1 MACGTSSIRGDGVD
15 VPDSLLVRDLHV
27 HFFTRRGV
35 YKALNGVNL
44 SLRRGE
50 VLGIAGES
58 GSGKSTLG
66 LTAMGLLPRNAAV
79 PTGQVILD
87 RTNLVNL
94 QVDYAQRV
102 GDEFRPKQNERL
114 MKRVNKAMEPIR
126 GLRLSMVFQEPMTS
140 LNPVLRVDF
149 QVAETVYVHN
159 PALLA
164 RRTLARARATME
176 DMRAI
181 LTILRSQGGNEN
193 ALRAYAEPR
202 HLEGLV
208 EQVLF
213 VWRRKDIHSSRKETA
228 ILALCNQPIQPF
240 EEKVLERIDR
250 TGSIPFEFRVTPFFR
265 KLVRRSLMKEGY
277 RKAQELLTSIGI
289 PHAERVVRMFPHELS
304 GGMRQRVVIAIA
316 LANSPEIVI
325 MDEPTSAVDVT
336 VQAQILDLVREIRN
350 AVSASFIV
358 ISHDLAVLAEVCDRI
373 AIMYAGRIVEV
384 APTKAI
390 LSKPLHPYT
399 QLLISAIPTLEGREI
414 EGIQGD
420 VPDMRAP
427 PSGCAFHP
435 RCPFAFER
443 CPKEIPP
450 DYAIAEGQTA
460 ACFLYAEGHAP

>member
-1 MACGTSSIRGDGVD
+1 
-15 VPDSLLVRDLHV
+15 VPDALLVRDLRV
-27 HFFTRRGV
+27 HFFTRRGL

-66 LTAMGLLPRNAAV
+66 LTVMGLLPRNAAV
-79 PTGQVILD
+79 PAGQVILG
-87 RTNLVNL
+87 RTNLVSL
-94 QVDYAQRV
+94 QVDYARHA
-102 GDEFRPKQNERL
+102 GDHFRPKQNERL

-140 LNPVLRVDF
+140 LNPVLRVGF

-164 RRTLARARATME
+164 RRTLARVRATTE

-181 LTILRSQGGNEN
+181 LTILQAQGADEN
-193 ALRAYAEPR
+193 AIRVYAKPR
-202 HLEGLV
+202 RLEGIV

-213 VWRRKDIHSSRKETA
+213 VWRRTDIHSSRKETV
-228 ILALCNQPIQPF
+228 ILALSNHPIQPF
-240 EEKVLERIDR
+240 EKKVLERIDR
-250 TGSIPFEFRVTPFFR
+250 TGSIPFEFRVTPVFR
-265 KLVRRSLMKEGY
+265 KLVRRSLLKEGY
-277 RKAQELLTSIGI
+277 RKAEELLTSIGI
-289 PHAERVVRMFPHELS
+289 PHAERVVRMYPHELS

-316 LANSPEIVI
+316 LANSPDIII

-336 VQAQILDLVREIRN
+336 VQAQILDLVRQIRN

-384 APTKAI
+384 APTGAI
-390 LSKPLHPYT
+390 LAKPRHPYT
-399 QLLISAIPTLEGREI
+399 QLLITAIPTLEGREI
-414 EGIQGD
+414 EGIKGD
-420 VPDMRAP
+420 VPDLRSP

-443 CPKEIPP
+443 CLTEIPP
-450 DYAIAEGQTA
+450 DYTIAEGQMA
-460 ACFLYAEGHAP
+460 ACFLYAEGHTP